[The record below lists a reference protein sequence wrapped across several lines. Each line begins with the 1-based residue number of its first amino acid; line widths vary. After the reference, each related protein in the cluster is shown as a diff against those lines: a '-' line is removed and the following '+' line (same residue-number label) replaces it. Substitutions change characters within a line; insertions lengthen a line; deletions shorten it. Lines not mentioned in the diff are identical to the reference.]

1 MVTKL
6 RTKKTYEDN
15 NGSNA
20 VLSSFAIVENS
31 KRIENVLI
39 LQGDGS
45 LEASVARSTRN
56 LQRTKYILILLQ
68 ILQ

>member
-1 MVTKL
+1 MVTKI

-15 NGSNA
+15 NSSNA
-20 VLSSFAIVENS
+20 ELSSLAIVENN

-39 LQGDGS
+39 LQGDGFWERS
-45 LEASVARSTRN
+45 DAWSTRN

-68 ILQ
+68 VLQ